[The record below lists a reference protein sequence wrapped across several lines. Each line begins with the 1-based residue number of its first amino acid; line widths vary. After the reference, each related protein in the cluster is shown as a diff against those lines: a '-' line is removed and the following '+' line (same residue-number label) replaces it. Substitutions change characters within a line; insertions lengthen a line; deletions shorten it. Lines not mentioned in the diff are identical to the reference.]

1 MKKKN
6 IIILIGVYQQRYY
19 QQYIYLKALKNA
31 DNEDCNNNSYNL
43 NLTFD
48 NNITDKKLAANY
60 NLVVKTI
67 AEDEEVKLKINTKL
81 EITKESSILQ
91 INISNAK
98 KDFEF

>member
-1 MKKKN
+1 M
-6 IIILIGVYQQRYY
+6 
-19 QQYIYLKALKNA
+19 
-31 DNEDCNNNSYNL
+31 
-43 NLTFD
+43 
-48 NNITDKKLAANY
+48 AANY